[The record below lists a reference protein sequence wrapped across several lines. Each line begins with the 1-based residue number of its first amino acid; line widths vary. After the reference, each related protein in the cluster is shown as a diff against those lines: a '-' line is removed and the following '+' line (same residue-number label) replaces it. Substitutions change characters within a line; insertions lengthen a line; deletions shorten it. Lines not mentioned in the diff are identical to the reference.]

1 MPAIYYEQQPAVP
14 IADEPLLDVSLK
26 QKPEGSVGDP
36 SESSSSDGMQEKS
49 AYVEKVV
56 FSVHIY
62 LRACFLRQQYFKT
75 KIILRQTFLRQF
87 F

>member
-1 MPAIYYEQQPAVP
+1 MP
-14 IADEPLLDVSLK
+14 IADETLLDVSLK
-26 QKPEGSVGDP
+26 QNPEGSIGDA
-36 SESSSSDGMQEKS
+36 SESGSSDGMHEKS

-62 LRACFLRQQYFKT
+62 IFRSIFLRQQYFKT
-75 KIILRQTFLRQF
+75 NFLKTNFFKTNFLRQF

>member
-56 FSVHIY
+56 LLYIY
-62 LRACFLRQQYFKT
+62 LFESIFLRQ
-75 KIILRQTFLRQF
+75 LVACCNW
-87 F
+87 

>member
-1 MPAIYYEQQPAVP
+1 MP

-26 QKPEGSVGDP
+26 QNPEGSIGDA
-36 SESSSSDGMQEKS
+36 SESGSSDGMHEKS

-62 LRACFLRQQYFKT
+62 
-75 KIILRQTFLRQF
+75 I
-87 F
+87 